1 MNNTIGHHLVII
13 YNSPRYFGHYICCVA
28 IKCGVAR
35 AEQHAAGSG
44 SVGVHFALLVVASA
58 QTGEKLRL
66 AVAGIVDAVAC
77 IALIRAIGTTEGQ
90 QRDNKIY

>member
-1 MNNTIGHHLVII
+1 MNNTIGHHLVVV
-13 YNSPRYFGHYICCVA
+13 YNSPRYFGHICCVA
-28 IKCGVAR
+28 ICGVAR